1 MQDPTLDRSFR
12 GHRDVIT
19 DLSFKPSMTQIASG
33 SMDNSVMVW
42 NFKPQMRA
50 FRFVGHKGPV
60 TSVDFSPSGNLLASA
75 SRDQTVRLWTPNVKG
90 DVTVFK
96 AHTSAVRTVRFSHD
110 GESFLTCSDDKSVKV
125 WSAHRAKFQYTLAG
139 HMNWVRTARFS
150 PDSKL
155 IVSGGDDKSVKLWD
169 LASKNCIK
177 TYWDH
182 TGMVTSTA
190 FHPAGTIIA
199 TASTDKSIKLFDIR
213 THKLIQHY
221 HDAHVGAGPA
231 ADTKGGESAWAGG
244 GPNSIAFGGPGG
256 NWLIST
262 GMDGVV
268 KIWDLKEGHLFY
280 TLHGHKNGPTTA
292 AVFSPEGAFF
302 ATGGSDS
309 QVMVWKSNFDAGV
322 PLNADD
328 VGGSKTGKN
337 HSNNRAN
344 PILDSVTISQHQSG
358 ITQQRKLASMNSN
371 LVTTLPTAGRYSS
384 TGGDDLAGM
393 NTEAEQ
399 PEIVSV
405 GGPLLNRERSVSPT
419 SRSPTRQEEYNQ
431 DAYTTP
437 LEMRTIPDELANSL
451 QHIISQIDV
460 LTADHV
466 DSGEAIDIKRGPS
479 NATFDTN
486 FRGGRCAPKTTNS
499 TATTTAKNWR
509 GFHYGIF
516 NIWSI
521 ESDKP

>member
-50 FRFVGHKGPV
+50 FR
-60 TSVDFSPSGNLLASA
+60 D
-75 SRDQTVRLWTPNVKG
+75 RKG

-96 AHTSAVRTVRFSHD
+96 AHTSTVRTVRFSHD
-110 GESFLTCSDDKSVKV
+110 GESFLTCSDDKSIKI
-125 WSAHRAKFQYTLAG
+125 WSAHRAKFQFTLAG
-139 HMNWVRTARFS
+139 HMNWVRTARYS

-155 IVSGGDDKSVKLWD
+155 VISGGDDKSVKLWD

-190 FHPAGTIIA
+190 FHPSGTIIA

-221 HDAHVGAGPA
+221 HDAHVGLGPA

-244 GPNSIAFGGPGG
+244 GPNSVNFGGPGG

-328 VGGSKTGKN
+328 LGAKYKTSTGGLATHVPHPIHTEPTTQTSFFSVRSKSN
-337 HSNNRAN
+337 HLTNTN
-344 PILDSVTISQHQSG
+344 PVLDSVKISQRLSG
-358 ITQQRKLASMNSN
+358 PQQQRKLASMNSN
-371 LVTTLPTAGRYSS
+371 LITTLPTSNSGGKKSPVSVNVKGYEKQAG
-384 TGGDDLAGM
+384 GGDELAGVHL
-393 NTEAEQ
+393 EADQ
-399 PEIVSV
+399 PEIVSI
-405 GGPLLNRERSVSPT
+405 GGPLLNRVVYILLSFGAR
-419 SRSPTRQEEYNQ
+419 
-431 DAYTTP
+431 
-437 LEMRTIPDELANSL
+437 LLM
-451 QHIISQIDV
+451 
-460 LTADHV
+460 
-466 DSGEAIDIKRGPS
+466 
-479 NATFDTN
+479 
-486 FRGGRCAPKTTNS
+486 
-499 TATTTAKNWR
+499 
-509 GFHYGIF
+509 
-516 NIWSI
+516 
-521 ESDKP
+521 